1 MDSNEGHIKPA
12 FNIMD
17 LESSHMNSSIESRVL
32 NEEDFKIRQGEIASK
47 DSFNSTDKFKSE
59 SVLNSIQFMNPNYQL
74 FSINNNPADEAA
86 DFEEN
91 T

>member
-17 LESSHMNSSIESRVL
+17 LESSHYHSSLESRVL

-47 DSFNSTDKFKSE
+47 DSLNSTERFKSE
-59 SVLNSIQFMNPNYQL
+59 SVLNSIQLMNPNYQL
-74 FSINNNPADEAA
+74 FSINNNPAEEAA
-86 DFEEN
+86 DYEEN